1 MTPVGGTAP
10 ETWATLLAGRS
21 GIAALDEDWAQGL
34 PVRMA
39 GRVDVDVASRLST
52 PEYKRMDRCGHL
64 ALIAAREAWAQA
76 GRPEADPERLA
87 VVIGSGYGGLDTT
100 LEQTRTLD
108 ASGPR
113 RVSPHTLTRIM
124 TNAPAAW
131 VSIDVGAKGGARTPV
146 SACASGAE
154 AISQAADM
162 IRAGSADVVIA
173 GGVDS
178 CINGLIISGFAQIRA
193 LSTRNGDPQSASRP
207 FDRDRDGFVLAEGA
221 AIAGPGTRRPRP
233 GPRGGDPRRR
243 GRVSGDVRRR
253 RHRRRRSRNAA
264 SGHGKSDSGR
274 WSAPAG
280 HRPGPCPRDVHS
292 RGRPPGGGSHQGGAR
307 RQGFQVTSTKSLT
320 GHLLGG
326 AGALGAIVMIQ
337 ALKTGAFPGTGN
349 LDEPDAGIDLNLI
362 RTTVKDQPAKAGIAN
377 AFGFGGHSTALVIT
391 ESLAVPM
398 ETVVWSKPEHER
410 AGTPLL
416 VMMHGYGRDESRM
429 TQLFDSLPSAFTCAA
444 LRGPKV
450 IGDGYGWF
458 LLDYFLTHDF
468 ADVISS
474 TNAVFGWIESVKA
487 QHSSVSLFGYS
498 QGMAMASTLLRLRP
512 AQFRAVVGLS
522 GFVLENELLAMSESF
537 ESRPPFFWGRD
548 RATS

>member
-1 MTPVGGTAP
+1 MPEVSPRVVVTGLGAVTPVGGTAP
-10 ETWATLLAGRS
+10 ETWASLLAGRS
-21 GIAALDEDWAQGL
+21 GISALEEDWAETL

-39 GRVDVDVASRLST
+39 GRVDVDVATHLTT

-76 GRPEADPERLA
+76 GRPGADPERLA

-100 LEQTRTLD
+100 LEQARTLD

-162 IRAGSADVVIA
+162 IRAGAADVVIA

-221 AIAGPGTRRPRP
+221 AILVLEREDHARARGAEILGVVAGSAVTSDAVDIVAADPAMQRRVMEKAIADAGLRP
-233 GPRGGDPRRR
+233 QDIGLVHAHATSTPVGDRLEAEAIKAVLGNQVP
-243 GRVSGDVRRR
+243 
-253 RHRRRRSRNAA
+253 
-264 SGHGKSDSGR
+264 
-274 WSAPAG
+274 
-280 HRPGPCPRDVHS
+280 
-292 RGRPPGGGSHQGGAR
+292 
-307 RQGFQVTSTKSLT
+307 VTSTKSLT

-337 ALKTGAFPGTGN
+337 ALKTGAFPGTSN
-349 LDEPDAGIDLNLI
+349 LDEPDSGIDLNLI
-362 RTTVKDQPAKAGIAN
+362 RGAVAGQTARAGIAN

-391 ESLAVPM
+391 ES
-398 ETVVWSKPEHER
+398 
-410 AGTPLL
+410 
-416 VMMHGYGRDESRM
+416 
-429 TQLFDSLPSAFTCAA
+429 
-444 LRGPKV
+444 
-450 IGDGYGWF
+450 
-458 LLDYFLTHDF
+458 
-468 ADVISS
+468 
-474 TNAVFGWIESVKA
+474 
-487 QHSSVSLFGYS
+487 
-498 QGMAMASTLLRLRP
+498 
-512 AQFRAVVGLS
+512 
-522 GFVLENELLAMSESF
+522 
-537 ESRPPFFWGRD
+537 
-548 RATS
+548 